1 MVGAYSWKWE
11 FRRMVS
17 TSNISETYGRT
28 ASAVGFGYIRP
39 LRTTTANS
47 TVAFGSR
54 RYFLR
59 AFLCLTVGSISF
71 FGCFRPARAQTQ
83 FQPSGSASV
92 ANIATADAMPSP
104 TLPSSDFAHFTDGAL
119 AENSAADTEFLPGV
133 IPADAWVGDGRELLG
148 MFRESMFGSQKDA
161 WKATPLNT
169 LFSDGWLEPWHSY
182 PRSTTGAL
190 RQPFINAYDG
200 VFYRLCFF
208 DFTYVNNSL
217 QNGNAYLGSF
227 SIFTPISQRFQL
239 YFSLPFIQSGKGGLS
254 NTYHGNV
261 GDFIVSPR
269 FLLSDTQDFSQ
280 VVECFVRTPTGNTVN
295 GNGQSTLAPQY
306 EFWYGGLPGA
316 GVIRGGAGLTIP
328 TNSAGVTSN
337 VTGDPITIPGSR
349 TTANYNLAI
358 GKYWTQHDAT
368 LGDLATYVSINGY
381 TTVDDRGPRYSY
393 LSITPGLR
401 FHLANN
407 YYFIA
412 GVEVPLTGPR
422 DQSFTY
428 SPIFWLAKVW

>member
-1 MVGAYSWKWE
+1 M
-11 FRRMVS
+11 
-17 TSNISETYGRT
+17 
-28 ASAVGFGYIRP
+28 
-39 LRTTTANS
+39 
-47 TVAFGSR
+47 
-54 RYFLR
+54 
-59 AFLCLTVGSISF
+59 
-71 FGCFRPARAQTQ
+71 
-83 FQPSGSASV
+83 
-92 ANIATADAMPSP
+92 
-104 TLPSSDFAHFTDGAL
+104 
-119 AENSAADTEFLPGV
+119 
-133 IPADAWVGDGRELLG
+133 
-148 MFRESMFGSQKDA
+148 
-161 WKATPLNT
+161 PLNT
-169 LFSDGWLEPWHSY
+169 FFSDGWLEPWYSY

-208 DFTYVNNSL
+208 DFTYVNDSH

-239 YFSLPFIQSGKGGLS
+239 YFSVPFIQSDKGGLS

-261 GDFIVSPR
+261 GDFVVSPR
-269 FLLSDTQDFSQ
+269 FLLSETQDFSQ
-280 VVECFVRTPTGNTVN
+280 AVECFVRTPTGNTVN
-295 GNGQSTLAPQY
+295 GNGQSTLTPQY

-328 TNSAGVTSN
+328 TNSAGVISN
-337 VTGDPITIPGSR
+337 VTGDPITVPGSR
-349 TTANYNLAI
+349 TTANYNLAV

-368 LGDLATYVSINGY
+368 PGDFATFLSINGY
-381 TTVDDRGPRYSY
+381 TTLDDRGPRYSY

-412 GVEVPLTGPR
+412 GIEVPLTGPK

>member
-1 MVGAYSWKWE
+1 MV
-11 FRRMVS
+11 
-17 TSNISETYGRT
+17 TTPDNSETRSAAVTAVGSGAILPARPTRENSTT
-28 ASAVGFGYIRP
+28 AS
-39 LRTTTANS
+39 
-47 TVAFGSR
+47 GSR
-54 RYFLR
+54 RYLLR
-59 AFLCLTVGSISF
+59 AVLCLTVGSIGLL
-71 FGCFRPARAQTQ
+71 GCGRLARAQTQ
-83 FQPSGSASV
+83 VRPSGSAAVTDV
-92 ANIATADAMPSP
+92 AAAVVMPGPTSPSP
-104 TLPSSDFAHFTDGAL
+104 DFSHLIDGAE
-119 AENSAADTEFLPGV
+119 AEDSTAGPDFLPGL
-133 IPADAWVGDGRELLG
+133 IPPDAWAGGGTGLLG
-148 MFRESMFGSQKDA
+148 MIRESMFGSQKDA

-169 LFSDGWLEPWHSY
+169 LISEGWLEPWHSY
-182 PRSTTGAL
+182 PRSTTGVL

-200 VFYRLCFF
+200 VFYRLWFF
-208 DFTYVNNSL
+208 DYTYVNNSQ

-239 YFSLPFIQSGKGGLS
+239 YFSVPFIQSSKGGLS

-261 GDFIVSPR
+261 GDFVVSPR

-295 GNGQSTLAPQY
+295 GNGQSTLTPQY

-328 TNSAGVTSN
+328 TNSAGVISN
-337 VTGDPITIPGSR
+337 VTGDPATVPGSR

-368 LGDLATYVSINGY
+368 PGDFVTFLSINGF
-381 TTVDDRGPRYSY
+381 TTLDDRGPRYSY
-393 LSITPGLR
+393 LSVTPGLR

-407 YYFIA
+407 YYFIT
-412 GVEVPLTGPR
+412 GIEVPLTGPKN
-422 DQSFTY
+422 QSFTY

>member
-1 MVGAYSWKWE
+1 MVT
-11 FRRMVS
+11 
-17 TSNISETYGRT
+17 TSNTSETCRAAARAIG
-28 ASAVGFGYIRP
+28 SGDIRP
-39 LRTTTANS
+39 ARPTTANS
-47 TVAFGSR
+47 TTASGSR
-54 RYFLR
+54 RYVLR
-59 AFLCLTVGSISF
+59 AVLCLTLGF
-71 FGCFRPARAQTQ
+71 TGLLGCGLLARAQTQ
-83 FQPSGSASV
+83 VRPSGSAAVTDAAAAV
-92 ANIATADAMPSP
+92 ATPGSTAPP
-104 TLPSSDFAHFTDGAL
+104 SDFAHL
-119 AENSAADTEFLPGV
+119 ADIVEAEGSTAVPEFLSGTLP
-133 IPADAWVGDGRELLG
+133 PDAWEGGEMGLLG
-148 MFRESMFGSQKDA
+148 MIRESMFGNQKDS
-161 WKATPLNT
+161 WKAMPLST
-169 LFSDGWLEPWHSY
+169 FFSEGWFEPWYSD
-182 PRSTTGAL
+182 PRSTTGAP

-239 YFSLPFIQSGKGGLS
+239 YFSLPFIQSDKGGQS

-269 FLLSDTQDFSQ
+269 FLLSETQDFSQ
-280 VVECFVRTPTGNTVN
+280 AVECFVRTPTGNTVN
-295 GNGQSTLAPQY
+295 GNGQTTLTPQY

-328 TNSAGVTSN
+328 TNSAGVISN
-337 VTGDPITIPGSR
+337 VTGDPITVPGSR
-349 TTANYNLAI
+349 TTANYNLAV

-368 LGDLATYVSINGY
+368 PGDFVTFLSINGF
-381 TTVDDRGPRYSY
+381 TTLDDRGPRYSY
-393 LSITPGLR
+393 LSLTPGLR

-412 GVEVPLTGPR
+412 GIEVPLTGPK
-422 DQSFTY
+422 DQNFTY